1 MPPSGG
7 RGTKRK
13 VATPAPEPDPV
24 ADVDTEGEGQEEEGL
39 SNTDANGNE
48 EGASSLK
55 PNQESLCGYQCC
67 PQGIQRGRRR
77 KKIGALPAA
86 TSNMLSLTRNQE
98 ISSLIS
104 ITTQPRHGGEN

>member
-24 ADVDTEGEGQEEEGL
+24 DDVDTEGEGQEEEGL

-48 EGASSLK
+48 EGDSSSTKKACVDINAVHKEYSEEEGGKRL
-55 PNQESLCGYQCC
+55 ELCLLPLPTCC
-67 PQGIQRGRRR
+67 P
-77 KKIGALPAA
+77 
-86 TSNMLSLTRNQE
+86 
-98 ISSLIS
+98 
-104 ITTQPRHGGEN
+104 